1 MSANNNVVAAIAGN
15 KFGFINDAGSAWVNS
30 NWSGLTQTFKVG
42 PYASTDAMFIDGA
55 GNVGIGT
62 TNPMRRFDVEGGAR
76 FLQDA
81 AATTGAIT
89 LRQNSTDTV
98 GAFIQWVNNA
108 NATEKGWLHVDTLS
122 NMIFATQS
130 SEKLRIT
137 SAGNVGIGTANP
149 QGKLDVS

>member
-1 MSANNNVVAAIAGN
+1 
-15 KFGFINDAGSAWVNS
+15 
-30 NWSGLTQTFKVG
+30 
-42 PYASTDAMFIDGA
+42 MFIDGA